1 MSLCSAVL
9 HERQSQDKWH
19 LWGTQTEQRACRQ
32 VNIRLV
38 ALECGKNFIPTR
50 LTLKSTESICDQI
63 RPIGFSVAD
72 ELNVNMHI
80 GIL

>member
-19 LWGTQTEQRACRQ
+19 LWGTQTEQWACRQ
-32 VNIRLV
+32 VNFRLV